1 MKFNTRLC
9 SGEFSRDPNYNYLT
23 LHHYNKPN
31 IIDTWQVIVFST
43 VAGIIIG
50 LSKSGIK
57 GIAMLAVALL
67 AIIYEAKASTGIML
81 PILIGADIVAV
92 WYYHRHAQ
100 WKYLIQLMPWM
111 VVGVIIGVWSGK
123 DLPEEIFKQGMAVVI
138 LVSVLFMFW
147 WDRSSKRVPES
158 KVFAPV
164 MGLIAG
170 FATMVGNLAG
180 AFSNIYFLAMRL
192 PKDQFIGT
200 AAWLFFMINI
210 FKLPFHI
217 WVWGTIDPGSFLIS
231 LKIYPA
237 VLMGFIAGVRL
248 VKLIR
253 EHNYRQM
260 ILLLTA
266 IGAVLIFLR

>member
-1 MKFNTRLC
+1 
-9 SGEFSRDPNYNYLT
+9 
-23 LHHYNKPN
+23 
-31 IIDTWQVIVFST
+31 
-43 VAGIIIG
+43 
-50 LSKSGIK
+50 
-57 GIAMLAVALL
+57 MLAVALL
-67 AIIYEAKASTGIML
+67 AIIYEAKASTGVML

-92 WYYHRHAQ
+92 RYYHRHAQ

-217 WVWGTIDPGSFLIS
+217 WVWGTIDHASFLIS

-237 VLMGFIAGVRL
+237 VLFGFFAGVRL

-266 IGAVLIFLR
+266 IGALLIFLK

>member
-1 MKFNTRLC
+1 
-9 SGEFSRDPNYNYLT
+9 
-23 LHHYNKPN
+23 
-31 IIDTWQVIVFST
+31 
-43 VAGIIIG
+43 
-50 LSKSGIK
+50 
-57 GIAMLAVALL
+57 MLAVALL
-67 AIIYEAKASTGIML
+67 AIVYEAKASTGIML

-100 WKYLIQLMPWM
+100 WKYLVQMMPWM
-111 VVGVIIGVWSGK
+111 VVGVMIGVWSGK
-123 DLPEEIFKQGMAVVI
+123 DLPEEIFKQGMAAVI

-147 WDRSSKRVPES
+147 WDRSSKSVPNS
-158 KVFAPV
+158 KFFAPV

-217 WVWGTIDPGSFLIS
+217 WVWGTIDPESFLIS

-237 VLMGFIAGVRL
+237 VLVGFFAGVRL

-266 IGAVLIFLR
+266 IGAVLIFLK

>member
-1 MKFNTRLC
+1 MLIIAPVLKQ
-9 SGEFSRDPNYNYLT
+9 
-23 LHHYNKPN
+23 N
-31 IIDTWQVIVFST
+31 IIDTWQAMAASAAV
-43 VAGIIIG
+43 GIIIG

-67 AIIYEAKASTGIML
+67 AITYEPKVSTGIML
-81 PILIGADIVAV
+81 PILIGADVVAV

-100 WKYLIQLMPWM
+100 WSYLIRLTPWM
-111 VVGVIIGVWSGK
+111 ALGVLIGVWSGK
-123 DLPEEIFKQGMAVVI
+123 DLPEEIFRQGMAAVI
-138 LVSVLFMFW
+138 LISVLFMFW
-147 WDRSSKRVPES
+147 WDRSNHHVPRS
-158 KVFAPV
+158 RVFAPF
-164 MGLIAG
+164 MGLTAG

-192 PKDQFIGT
+192 PKEQFIGT

-217 WVWGTIDPGSFLIS
+217 WVWETINAESVLIS

-237 VLMGFIAGVRL
+237 VLVGFFAGVKL
-248 VKLIR
+248 VKHIR
-253 EHNYRQM
+253 DHNYRQM

-266 IGAVLIFLR
+266 MGAILIFLR